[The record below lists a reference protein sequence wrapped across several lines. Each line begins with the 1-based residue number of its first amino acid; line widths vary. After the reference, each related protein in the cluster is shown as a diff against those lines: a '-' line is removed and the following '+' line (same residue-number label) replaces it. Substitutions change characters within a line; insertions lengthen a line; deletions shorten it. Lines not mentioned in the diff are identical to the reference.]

1 MTLPLTRRQFGLGAS
16 AALLGASLPAPAWA
30 QATTKSVTTPLGTYD
45 IPLNPKRV
53 VTVDPRTD
61 YEAAL
66 VLGLQIIAVGKSD
79 YWGDL
84 SFVPRAEGLIPVPLP
99 TTAEMV
105 LALEPDLIIC
115 SGEDPSGEW
124 WPAARLQQ
132 IAPVLTT
139 TFTRRWQDDLVELG
153 DWLDRRALADA
164 ASGRYQ
170 AAVDDLKQRHAAVLA
185 GDKIAILT
193 FSAEAQSFN
202 AFIPGLEYS
211 DPKGELLADLG
222 AKSIDAGLLSDDAF
236 SMESVVDVLG
246 DVDAILMCNFGS
258 GGLAELAGDVLWSR
272 LPAVLNGR
280 VHESTGYMWYGSY
293 YTAMKALGELDATL
307 GLGA

>member
-16 AALLGASLPAPAWA
+16 AALLGASLPASAWA
-30 QATTKSVTTPLGTYD
+30 QQDTKSVTTPLGTYD

-66 VLGLQIIAVGKSD
+66 VLGLEIIALGESD

-164 ASGRYQ
+164 AIGRYQ

-246 DVDAILMCNFGS
+246 DVDAILLCNFGS

-280 VHESTGYMWYGSY
+280 VRESTGYMWYGSY